1 MVKLKG
7 FVFHLMHFIDKF
19 QLKGGDDCDPDGVCV
34 VQHLLYLHVN
44 NFYQSAS
51 SFGADI
57 ISSFHRG

>member
-1 MVKLKG
+1 
-7 FVFHLMHFIDKF
+7 MHFIDKF